1 MENTIEIEES
11 KGKNKGFTLIELL
24 IVIVI
29 LGILAAVTVFA
40 VRGITEKGQD
50 SACKTEQ
57 KTILTGVEA
66 FYANEANSTYP
77 AVLSQLV
84 PQYMTTEPDAAN
96 WIYDSDAVFTTDDP
110 LTPAVEPLVITTPAT
125 TYSLVGQGECDSI
138 AQVGA

>member
-40 VRGITEKGQD
+40 VRGITNKGQD

-57 KTILTGVEA
+57 KTILTGIEA
-66 FYANEANSTYP
+66 FYANSPTGVYP
-77 AVLSQLV
+77 AALSDMV
-84 PQYMTTEPDAAN
+84 PAYMSTAPDTAN
-96 WIYDSDAVFTTDDP
+96 WTYVTNAAAGPPVVLPTKYT
-110 LTPAVEPLVITTPAT
+110 LTGIGACVKVTIVG
-125 TYSLVGQGECDSI
+125 SL
-138 AQVGA
+138 A